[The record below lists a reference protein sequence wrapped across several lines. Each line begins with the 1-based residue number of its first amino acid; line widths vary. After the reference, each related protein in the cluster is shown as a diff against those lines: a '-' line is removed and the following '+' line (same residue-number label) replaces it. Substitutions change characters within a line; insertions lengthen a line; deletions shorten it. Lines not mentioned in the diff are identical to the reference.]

1 MAHKVWCVFQRLPG
15 ENCPALSSVCAS
27 REVAEAVAEMSEKDE
42 REQGIE
48 PSAWTVRSWDVL
60 DGDTRQMADV
70 LQISDVLDPMR
81 AGSVP
86 LDADGEAEDGGTSR
100 GTGG

>member
-1 MAHKVWCVFQRLPG
+1 MAQKVWCVFQRLPG
-15 ENCPALSSVCAS
+15 ESCPALSSICAS

-42 REQGIE
+42 REQGIPASE
-48 PSAWTVRSWDVL
+48 WSVRSWDVL
-60 DGDTRQMADV
+60 DGSYGEMESI

-86 LDADGEAEDGGTSR
+86 VDEDPEEAAAES
-100 GTGG
+100 